1 MPRKPP
7 LAQMFLF
14 LIIVLLI
21 LLGSVGS
28 TLYFKGVSMG
38 DFTHEVGQTL
48 GFDYERATLTDARLV
63 CEEELRRRF
72 VDRIR
77 VMHVD
82 SLSSRLDEAED
93 LFKIFIEAEVFAD
106 SDRVGSPREVFV
118 NCFTTTDRA
127 RIVSFQFA
135 GDSLED
141 TGDGTGNYFGI

>member
-14 LIIVLLI
+14 LMIVLLI

-38 DFTHEVGQTL
+38 EFTQEVGETL
-48 GFDYERATLTDARLV
+48 GLEYKQATLTDARLA

-72 VDRIR
+72 AKRLR

-82 SLSSRLDEAED
+82 TLSSRRDEAEN
-93 LFKIFIEAEVFAD
+93 LYKIFIEAEIFAD
-106 SDRVGSPREVFV
+106 SDRAGAAREVFI
-118 NCFTTTDRA
+118 NCFTTIDRA

-141 TGDGTGNYFGI
+141 TGDGTGNYFGM